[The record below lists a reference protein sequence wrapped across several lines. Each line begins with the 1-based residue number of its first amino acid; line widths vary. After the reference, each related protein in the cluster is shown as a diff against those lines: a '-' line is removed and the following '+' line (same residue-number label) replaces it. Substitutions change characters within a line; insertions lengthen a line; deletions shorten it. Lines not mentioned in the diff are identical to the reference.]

1 METSSQKI
9 INELASLQSDTSS
22 YLLNYSKITRR
33 IFPSDSF
40 ISITGDYGFEPL
52 QNEAIPIQDKLFKK
66 FNHLAEIISI
76 LLVDSLERH
85 IQEFDILKK
94 KIIATISQNEYTWS
108 KNIQEEIIVNNKN
121 FDDIKKTLLNFYP
134 NSIDEPILIPD
145 TNALY
150 SNPEIENWFFSDV
163 DKFIIALTPSVLS
176 DLDKHKIEHRNETV
190 RNKANKLINKIKEYR
205 RRGKLSE
212 SVTIVKDKISL
223 FTIAVEPNFDKT
235 LSWLDRENDD
245 DRLIAETLEIIRKHG
260 DRPVMLITSDINLQN
275 KCEVAD
281 LAFVEPPEII

>member
-150 SNPEIENWFFSDV
+150 SNPEIENWIFSDV

-205 RRGKLSE
+205 RRGKLSD

>member
-9 INELASLQSDTSS
+9 ISELASLQSETSS

-33 IFPSDSF
+33 VFPSDSL

-85 IQEFDILKK
+85 IKEFDILKK
-94 KIIATISQNEYTWS
+94 KIISTISQNKYTWS
-108 KNIQEEIIVNNKN
+108 KNIQEEIIANNKN
-121 FDDIKKTLLNFYP
+121 FEDIKKTLLNFYP
-134 NSIDEPILIPD
+134 NSINEPILIPD

-150 SNPEIENWFFSDV
+150 SNPEIESWNFSDV

-176 DLDKHKIEHRNETV
+176 DLDKHKIEHRNESV

-205 RRGKLSE
+205 RRGKLSD
-212 SVTIVKDKISL
+212 SITIVKDKISL

-245 DRLIAETLEIIRKHG
+245 DRLIAETLEIFRKHG

-281 LAFVEPPEII
+281 LAFFEPPELI